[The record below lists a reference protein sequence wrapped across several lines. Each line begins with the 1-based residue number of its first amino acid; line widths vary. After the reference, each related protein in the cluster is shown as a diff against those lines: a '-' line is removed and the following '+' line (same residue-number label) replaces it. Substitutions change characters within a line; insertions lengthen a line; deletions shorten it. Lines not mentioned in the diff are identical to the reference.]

1 MKKTKKTQK
10 IERSEPITTAEA
22 AAHCR
27 VSIPTFKR
35 WIERGDVATYRTPG
49 GHHRI
54 PIEEFQR
61 FLRQGGLPSYSVAPV
76 TIPLLIVDD
85 EAEMV
90 RMLVEFFG
98 RESGRFLVETA
109 TDGYEALIKVGAFRP
124 AVVVLDVMMPR
135 LDGVEVCR
143 RLTGTRET
151 EDIKII
157 GLTGNPSA
165 VPALLEA
172 GAHACLV
179 KPVDLAELAR
189 TVDLLVSRARPT
201 AAVGAP

>member
-1 MKKTKKTQK
+1 MAST
-10 IERSEPITTAEA
+10 
-22 AAHCR
+22 
-27 VSIPTFKR
+27 
-35 WIERGDVATYRTPG
+35 
-49 GHHRI
+49 
-54 PIEEFQR
+54 
-61 FLRQGGLPSYSVAPV
+61 

-85 EAEMV
+85 EAEV
-90 RMLVEFFG
+90 VQMLVEFFG
-98 RESGRFLVETA
+98 QESGRFQVETA

-143 RLTGTRET
+143 RITGTRET

-165 VPALLEA
+165 VPALLTA

-179 KPVDLAELAR
+179 KPVELAELAR
-189 TVDLLVSRARPT
+189 TVDRLLTRVRPP
-201 AAVGAP
+201 G

>member
-1 MKKTKKTQK
+1 MKKSKKVKKT
-10 IERSEPITTAEA
+10 ERSEPITTAAA

-61 FLRQGGLPSYSVAPV
+61 FLRSGGLPSYPVASMA
-76 TIPLLIVDD
+76 TPLLIVDD
-85 EAEMV
+85 EPEMV
-90 RMLVEFFG
+90 QLLAEFFG
-98 RESGRFLVETA
+98 RQGGRFLVETA

-143 RLTGTRET
+143 RITGTRET
-151 EDIKII
+151 EGTKII
-157 GLTGNPSA
+157 GLTGYATA
-165 VPALLEA
+165 VPALLAA

-179 KPVDLAELAR
+179 KPMELAELAR
-189 TVDLLVSRARPT
+189 TVDRLVSRMRPP
-201 AAVGAP
+201 G